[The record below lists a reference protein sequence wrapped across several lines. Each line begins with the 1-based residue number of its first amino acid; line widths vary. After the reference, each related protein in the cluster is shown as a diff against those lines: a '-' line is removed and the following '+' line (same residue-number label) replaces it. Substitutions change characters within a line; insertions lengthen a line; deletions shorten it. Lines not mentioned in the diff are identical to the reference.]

1 MQSTMI
7 ETRGESLPFNAD
19 RPVADLTLVEIAE
32 QLEKV
37 TGWIE
42 AQRVRERDARKA
54 YDLIT
59 QQVEANVDQIRKY
72 ANELLNAQR
81 KRMNAFDG
89 LLGRQPDAPTGRSG
103 RSGGGSSGS
112 SANTGSR
119 SGGKKN
125 IVEAIYDVWSI
136 DRYAEPLTTEEIIAA
151 LPDTGYQSNAA
162 SSSLKSS
169 VNQALAKLCKVGRV
183 VRLRA
188 DGTVIPPKDKTSRAR
203 KYLAANRLPEDQV
216 L

>member
-1 MQSTMI
+1 MQTTMI
-7 ETRGESLPFNAD
+7 ETRGETLPFTAD

-42 AQRVRERDARKA
+42 AQRVRERDARRA
-54 YDLIT
+54 YDLIS

-72 ANELLNAQR
+72 ANDLLNAQR

-89 LLGRQPDAPTGRSG
+89 LLGRQPEAPMSRTGRS
-103 RSGGGSSGS
+103 STPPQGGGK
-112 SANTGSR
+112 SA
-119 SGGKKN
+119 KKN

-151 LPDTGYQSNAA
+151 LPDTGYASNAA
-162 SSSLKSS
+162 ASSLKSS

>member
-1 MQSTMI
+1 MQTTMI
-7 ETRGESLPFNAD
+7 ETRGETLPFTAD

-42 AQRVRERDARKA
+42 AQRVRERDARRA
-54 YDLIT
+54 YDLIS

-72 ANELLNAQR
+72 ANDLLNAQR

-89 LLGRQPDAPTGRSG
+89 LLGRQPEAPMSRAGRSTTPPQ
-103 RSGGGSSGS
+103 GGGK
-112 SANTGSR
+112 SA
-119 SGGKKN
+119 KKN

-151 LPDTGYQSNAA
+151 LPDTGYASNAA
-162 SSSLKSS
+162 ASSLKSS

>member
-1 MQSTMI
+1 MI

-19 RPVADLTLVEIAE
+19 RAVAELTLVEIAE

-54 YDLIT
+54 YDLIS

-72 ANELLNAQR
+72 ANELLAAQR

-89 LLGRQPDAPTGRSG
+89 LLGRQPEAPAPRSG
-103 RSGGGSSGS
+103 RSSSTSTSSGS
-112 SANTGSR
+112 L
-119 SGGKKN
+119 SGGGRSAKKN

-203 KYLAANRLPEDQV
+203 KYLAANRLPEDQI

>member
-1 MQSTMI
+1 MQTTMI
-7 ETRGESLPFNAD
+7 EPRGETLPFTAE

-42 AQRVRERDARKA
+42 AQRVRERDARRA
-54 YDLIT
+54 YDQIAH
-59 QQVEANVDQIRKY
+59 QVEANVDQIRKY
-72 ANELLNAQR
+72 ANDLLGAQR
-81 KRMNAFDG
+81 RRMNAFDG
-89 LLGRQPDAPTGRSG
+89 LLGRQPEATTSRSG
-103 RSGGGSSGS
+103 KAPIIPSGGGK
-112 SANTGSR
+112 SA
-119 SGGKKN
+119 KKN
-125 IVEAIYDVWSI
+125 IVEAIYDVWAI

-162 SSSLKSS
+162 ASSLKSS

>member
-1 MQSTMI
+1 MQTTMI
-7 ETRGESLPFNAD
+7 ETRGEPLPFNGA
-19 RPVADLTLVEIAE
+19 RPVAELTLVEIAE

-42 AQRVRERDARKA
+42 AQRVRERDARRA
-54 YDLIT
+54 YDQIAS
-59 QQVEANVDQIRKY
+59 QVEANVDQIRKY
-72 ANELLNAQR
+72 ANDLLGAQR

-89 LLGRQPDAPTGRSG
+89 LLGRQPEPPSMKPGRS
-103 RSGGGSSGS
+103 SPAPQGGK
-112 SANTGSR
+112 SA
-119 SGGKKN
+119 KKN

-162 SSSLKSS
+162 ASSLKSS

>member
-1 MQSTMI
+1 MQTTMI
-7 ETRGESLPFNAD
+7 ETRGEALPFSGD

-42 AQRVRERDARKA
+42 SQRVRERDARKA
-54 YDLIT
+54 YDQIAH
-59 QQVEANVDQIRKY
+59 QVEANVDQIRKY
-72 ANELLNAQR
+72 ANDLLNAQR

-89 LLGRQPDAPTGRSG
+89 LLGRQPEAPSSKSG
-103 RSGGGSSGS
+103 RPSFAHGGGK
-112 SANTGSR
+112 SA
-119 SGGKKN
+119 KKN

-136 DRYAEPLTTEEIIAA
+136 DRYGEPLTTEEIIAA
-151 LPDTGYQSNAA
+151 LPDTGYASNAA
-162 SSSLKSS
+162 ASSLKSS

-203 KYLAANRLPEDQV
+203 KYLAANKLPEDQV

>member
-1 MQSTMI
+1 MI

>member
-7 ETRGESLPFNAD
+7 EPRGETLPFAGE
-19 RPVADLTLVEIAE
+19 RPVADLNLVEIAE

-42 AQRVRERDARKA
+42 AQRVRERDARRA
-54 YDLIT
+54 YDQIA

-72 ANELLNAQR
+72 ANDLLNAQR
-81 KRMNAFDG
+81 RRMNAFDG
-89 LLGRQPDAPTGRSG
+89 LLGRQAEAP
-103 RSGGGSSGS
+103 
-112 SANTGSR
+112 ASR
-119 SGGKKN
+119 SGGRGSGSMPAGKSAKKN

-151 LPDTGYQSNAA
+151 LPDTGYVSNAA
-162 SSSLKSS
+162 ASSLKSS

-188 DGTVIPPKDKTSRAR
+188 DGSVIPPKDKTSRAR